1 MFNKINW
8 RLKTSINIKNL
19 LTIIKN
25 KIKKLKHQ

>member
-8 RLKTSINIKNL
+8 GLKTSINIKNL